1 MFAISLSQKMLKYSF
16 NDTKV
21 HGKSLILKFQEQMQ
35 VIVKKSNKPQKS
47 VKVNHNDK
55 KCKL

>member
-1 MFAISLSQKMLKYSF
+1 MLKYSF
-16 NDTKV
+16 NVIKV
-21 HGKSLILKFQEQMQ
+21 HEKSLIPKFQEQMQ

-55 KCKL
+55 

>member
-1 MFAISLSQKMLKYSF
+1 MLKYSF
-16 NDTKV
+16 NVIKV
-21 HGKSLILKFQEQMQ
+21 HGKSLIPKFQEQMQ
-35 VIVKKSNKPQKS
+35 VIFIKSDKPQKS